1 MINCASISV
10 ELSKVES
17 KLSTEDTSESENEL
31 EELVLRESIV
41 SATGLTDSNVQIGIK
56 GDPSLRETTLER
68 KRYES
73 PVDKVMPE
81 LINSLQDILLNRSTY
96 RVFIGFNSGEIRTH
110 SIFDPLRQEIHAAEK
125 LADKAYI
132 ERHFP
137 QIDYVDKIQGMRDV
151 YSCVRNSKMF
161 EKVPGYWLNIFN
173 KRHASW
179 EPMTEDEIKTI
190 LSSLEIM
197 RELPDFYLRNIS
209 ICIVQDMVRMQFN
222 CDGTQIISAE
232 NYQKFIEDNMP
243 S

>member
-1 MINCASISV
+1 M
-10 ELSKVES
+10 
-17 KLSTEDTSESENEL
+17 STENSPNNENEL

-56 GDPSLRETTLER
+56 GDPSLRETTLDR

-73 PVDKVMPE
+73 PVDKVMDK
-81 LINSLQDILLNRSTY
+81 LIINLQDILLNRSTY

-125 LADKAYI
+125 LTDDAYVQ
-132 ERHFP
+132 RHFP
-137 QIDYVDKIQGMRDV
+137 QIDYADKIQGMRDI
-151 YSCVRNSKMF
+151 YGFIRQSKMF

-179 EPMTEDEIKTI
+179 EPMTKDEVHTI
-190 LSSLEIM
+190 LTSLKIM
-197 RELPDFYLRNIS
+197 RSLPDFYLRNIT

-232 NYQKFIEDNMP
+232 NYQKFIEENMP
-243 S
+243 